1 MRSQQKPPYEEL
13 KSVYLEG
20 LRIPVELSA
29 LQWLAP
35 LVERSTLLL
44 RKWANLTGNTIEKLI
59 AEYDKL
65 EVKIDAIEN
74 DKKGYLSD
82 CQHLEEISRWI
93 QNQNENPLAEFDIVR
108 AEKMEELWDAL
119 GQTIKGSDRF

>member
-1 MRSQQKPPYEEL
+1 MGIAERAKKFENRAAAVRSQVKPPYEEL

-35 LVERSTLLL
+35 LVERSTLLM
-44 RKWANLTGNTIEKLI
+44 RKWNNLTGNTMEKLI

-74 DKKGYLSD
+74 DKKSFLND
-82 CQHLEEISRWI
+82 CQNL
-93 QNQNENPLAEFDIVR
+93 
-108 AEKMEELWDAL
+108 
-119 GQTIKGSDRF
+119 

>member
-1 MRSQQKPPYEEL
+1 VRAAAVRSQTKPPYEEL

-35 LVERSTLLL
+35 LVERSTLLI
-44 RKWANLTGNTIEKLI
+44 RKWNNLTGNNIDKLL

-65 EVKIDAIEN
+65 EVKIDPIEN
-74 DKKGYLSD
+74 DKKNYLAD
-82 CQHLEEISRWI
+82 CQNLEEISRWI
-93 QNQNENPLAEFDIVR
+93 QNQSENPVA
-108 AEKMEELWDAL
+108 
-119 GQTIKGSDRF
+119 